1 MTEASGSLDLLE
13 DLQLARAEILAD
25 YRLAWESRHA
35 SLIGRREVMAGKAK
49 FGIFGDGK
57 EVPQIALA
65 KVYKQGDF
73 RSGYYRDQ
81 TLMFA
86 LGISSIREHFAQLY
100 AHADRLAEPA
110 SGGRQMNA
118 HFATRSLDADGLWVE
133 LAAQYNTSADLSPTG
148 SQMPR
153 LVGLAYASRLFRE
166 NRELRTALP
175 GFSNDGNEI
184 AFGMVGNATCAEGV
198 FWEAINAIGVL
209 KSPAVISIWDDEYG
223 ISVPNEVQ
231 VLKGDLSALLS
242 GFAREDGADSG
253 YDLYTVN
260 GWDYPELVQVY
271 RSAAENARRDHVPAI
286 VHVRELT
293 QPQGH
298 STSGSHERYKSAERL
313 AWEAEHDCL
322 RKMRAWILDTGVAEE
337 DDLDRIESES
347 RVLVEGI
354 RAEAW
359 EAYLAPIL
367 SEVEEFGEILA
378 EIACSDA
385 ERTEL
390 EKIRKLLESRP
401 NPLRMDVM
409 TAAHAALTALRENA
423 SPSKQVLVDWR
434 REKIAQTDRRYGS
447 DLYSSGPTVAVEIP
461 EVAPVYGPDA
471 PELPGFQIMNACFD
485 GILERD
491 LRVVAFGEDVG
502 VIGDVNQG
510 FAGLQERYGA
520 LRVSDT
526 GIREATILGQAIGLA
541 LRGLRPI
548 AEIQYLDYL
557 LYALQ
562 IISDDLAT
570 LRWRTAGGQAAPV
583 IIRTR
588 GHRLEGVW
596 HSGSLMAG
604 IFNLVHGMHVLV
616 PRNMVQAA
624 GFYNTLLASDDP
636 GIVVEVLNGYRLKER
651 LPDNLPETR
660 VPLGVPEVIRE
671 GRDLTLVTYG
681 ASCRTA
687 MEAAKKLAEVEIDI
701 EVIDVRSL
709 LPFDVHGQIAESLA
723 RTNRVLLMDEDVPG
737 GTTAYMLQQVLEVQG
752 GYRLLDSDP
761 ATLSGKP
768 HRPAYGSDGNYW
780 SKPNV
785 ESVFEAV
792 YRQMH
797 EAAPGR
803 YPLFF

>member
-1 MTEASGSLDLLE
+1 M
-13 DLQLARAEILAD
+13 
-25 YRLAWESRHA
+25 
-35 SLIGRREVMAGKAK
+35 
-49 FGIFGDGK
+49 
-57 EVPQIALA
+57 
-65 KVYKQGDF
+65 
-73 RSGYYRDQ
+73 
-81 TLMFA
+81 
-86 LGISSIREHFAQLY
+86 
-100 AHADRLAEPA
+100 
-110 SGGRQMNA
+110 
-118 HFATRSLDADGLWVE
+118 
-133 LAAQYNTSADLSPTG
+133 
-148 SQMPR
+148 
-153 LVGLAYASRLFRE
+153 
-166 NRELRTALP
+166 RT
-175 GFSNDGNEI
+175 
-184 AFGMVGNATCAEGV
+184 
-198 FWEAINAIGVL
+198 
-209 KSPAVISIWDDEYG
+209 
-223 ISVPNEVQ
+223 
-231 VLKGDLSALLS
+231 
-242 GFAREDGADSG
+242 
-253 YDLYTVN
+253 
-260 GWDYPELVQVY
+260 
-271 RSAAENARRDHVPAI
+271 
-286 VHVRELT
+286 
-293 QPQGH
+293 
-298 STSGSHERYKSAERL
+298 
-313 AWEAEHDCL
+313 
-322 RKMRAWILDTGVAEE
+322 WILDTGVAEE
-337 DDLDRIESES
+337 EELDRIESES

-354 RAEAW
+354 RAKAW

-385 ERTEL
+385 ERTEI
-390 EKIRKLLESRP
+390 EKIRKALESRP

-409 TAAHAALTALRENA
+409 TAAHAALSALRENA

-434 REKIAQTDRRYGS
+434 REKIAQTDHRYGS
-447 DLYSSGPTVAVEIP
+447 DLYSPGPTVAVEIS
-461 EVAPVYGPDA
+461 EVAPVYGPDT

-510 FAGLQERYGA
+510 FAGLQERHGA

-651 LPDNLPETR
+651 LPDNLAETR

-687 MEAAKKLAEVEIDI
+687 MEAAKKLAEMEIDV

-709 LPFDVHGQIAESLA
+709 LPFDVHGRIAESLA
-723 RTNRVLLMDEDVPG
+723 KTSRVLFLDEDVPG

-792 YRQMH
+792 YRRMH